1 LLTAAS
7 TPETASNI
15 GRKEDGGSFRAE
27 NVKQRGSLA
36 LCVRT
41 RQYMAAQTKEFL
53 AGRGVKPSVRLFQG
67 WQRDMC
73 ELEQTLIVGAS
84 PTINVIYIQAG
95 AIDGVFFGGFI

>member
-15 GRKEDGGSFRAE
+15 GRKEDGDSFRAE
-27 NVKQRGSLA
+27 NVKQQGSLA

-41 RQYMAAQTKEFL
+41 RQYMAAQRKEFL
-53 AGRGVKPSVRLFQG
+53 AGRGLNPSVRLFQG

-73 ELEQTLIVGAS
+73 GLEQTLIVGEAL
-84 PTINVIYIQAG
+84 TINVCSIQAG
-95 AIDGVFFGGFI
+95 AIDGVFFSGFI